1 MSKKQLY
8 SFAFKGMLLTF
19 LITLSG
25 CDQTLRSNNLFVA
38 NDLLIDIRTNNSNS
52 REFRI
57 GEKLT
62 FKFQVSHPLY
72 IHCFYVSGKDIRKL
86 APAHTY
92 RHHGIVKPILPKCP
106 LTISGGYA
114 AKPVGTDEVSCVG
127 AEKPLLYK
135 LPRKIS
141 DLNVFDKLDYRSIN
155 EVFNEFEKITDS
167 QLYYK
172 SISLNI
178 IDGASQN

>member
-1 MSKKQLY
+1 MSHKQLF
-8 SFAFKGMLLTF
+8 SFAFKTMLFCF
-19 LITLSG
+19 LVALFG
-25 CDQTLRSNNLFVA
+25 CEQTLRSNNLFVA
-38 NDLLIDIRTNNSNS
+38 NDSLIEISINSSNS

-72 IHCFYVSGKDIRKL
+72 INCFYVSGKEIIKL

-92 RHHGIVKPILPKCP
+92 RHHGVVKPILPKYP
-106 LTISGGYA
+106 LTISDGYA
-114 AKPVGTDEVSCVG
+114 AKPIGTDEVSCVG

-141 DLNVFDKLDYRSIN
+141 DLNVFDKLDYSSIN

-178 IDGASQN
+178 IDGASKN